1 VASVWVRGQGDVL
14 VRADAIVVLA
24 LGPEGLRAECGTG
37 TGRAVRLTGTPCS
50 TALMLGLVAA
60 VERAGR
66 GDSRAVVIMP
76 PAEPDSATWRWEC
89 ADTLLDR
96 C

>member
-1 VASVWVRGQGDVL
+1 MGRVWVRAQSDVL

-37 TGRAVRLTGTPCS
+37 AAVRLAGIPCS
-50 TALMLGLVAA
+50 TALMLGLAEA
-60 VERAGR
+60 IDRAGR
-66 GDSRAVVIMP
+66 GDSRAVIITP
-76 PAEPDSATWRWEC
+76 PAEPGSATWRWEF
-89 ADTLLDR
+89 ADTLVER